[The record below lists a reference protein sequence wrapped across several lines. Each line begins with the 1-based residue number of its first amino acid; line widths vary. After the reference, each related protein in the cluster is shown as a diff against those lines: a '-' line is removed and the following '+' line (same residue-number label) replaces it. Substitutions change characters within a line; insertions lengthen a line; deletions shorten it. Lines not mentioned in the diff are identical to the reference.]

1 MKKLISVSV
10 FMLFV
15 ISLITS
21 ATDNK
26 PVKQVKAVVAS
37 ATKVEVYYF
46 HYSRRCETCQAVESE
61 SKSAISTLYPALY
74 KKGQITF
81 KSVNLDEKTSDAV
94 AKKCKAE
101 GQALLVISGSKRT
114 DLTDKG
120 FMYARSSPRKLKAEL
135 KKTIDPLL

>member
-15 ISLITS
+15 ISLMTS
-21 ATDNK
+21 AAENK
-26 PVKQVKAVVAS
+26 PAKQVKAVVAS

-61 SKSAISTLYPALY
+61 SKSAIATLYPSQY

-101 GQALLVISGSKRT
+101 GQALLVIGGSKRT

-120 FMYARSSPRKLKAEL
+120 FIYARSSPEKLRAEL